1 MLRLFQ
7 TNQIRQVQ
15 ELEGLWDFYTCP
27 DGAAPGKHYRL
38 FVPGSWEMNQELCNY
53 RGKGVYEKEL
63 FLERETNLRLDFY
76 GVSHTADVYLDGS
89 LVAHHYNAY
98 TKFTTVVPHLAA
110 GRHQLK
116 VEVSNAFGE
125 ESALHFPNDYYSYG
139 GITRPVAMSYLPDL
153 FVEQIHFT
161 PRQEAGKWK
170 ARVQVKLQNLRDS
183 RQRGSMALEVA
194 NKTLAVS
201 VLLEPGENMVEKE
214 MEFENVAAWDASS
227 PSLYQCRAILMQEGV
242 EIDDLIERVAFREV
256 KTAGQDLL
264 VNGKKVLLRGFNRH
278 EDHPLYGCAIPV
290 PQMVQDLELI
300 RGAGANT
307 VRTCHYPNDPRFLD
321 LCDEMGFYVW
331 EESHARGVNE
341 ERMRNP
347 NFEIQSRDCID
358 EMIRDDYN
366 HPSIILWGVINE
378 GASDTAFGRE
388 QYKLQFEQ
396 IKRLDPS
403 RPRTFASC
411 RHFKDL
417 CMDLVD
423 VVSFN
428 IYPLWYFEEDPT
440 AFLDRL
446 RIWIK
451 SVEGVEKPFI
461 ISEIGAGAIYGFRTP
476 LKSKWSE
483 ERQAEILDTL
493 LSTYLHREDVT
504 GMILWQFCD
513 CRVHEELFSGRPKT
527 ENNKGVV
534 DIYRRPKLA
543 YEVVRRHFTEE

>member
-1 MLRLFQ
+1 MLRMFQ
-7 TNQIRQVQ
+7 TNQIRQVK
-15 ELEGLWDFYTCP
+15 ELEGVWDFYLSP
-27 DGAAPGKHYRL
+27 DNSTSAKRYRL
-38 FVPGSWEMNQELCNY
+38 FVPGSWEMNQELCSY
-53 RGKGVYEKEL
+53 RGKGIYEKEII
-63 FLERETNLRLDFY
+63 LERETNLKLDFY
-76 GVSHTADVYLDGS
+76 GVSHTADVYLDDV
-89 LVAHHYNAY
+89 LVVHHYNAY
-98 TKFTTVVPHLAA
+98 TKFSAIIPHTAK

-116 VEVSNAFGE
+116 VVVSNAFGE

-161 PRQEAGKWK
+161 PRTENGKWK
-170 ARVQVKLQNLRDS
+170 ACIQVKLNNLRDS
-183 RQRGSMALEVA
+183 QQRGALALEVA

-201 VLLEPGENMVEKE
+201 VLLNPGENIVEKE
-214 MEFENVAAWDASS
+214 MEFDDVAVWDVST
-227 PSLYQCRAILMQEGV
+227 PSLYLCRAILMQEGK
-242 EIDDLIERVAFREV
+242 EIDDLIERVAFREI
-256 KTAGQDLL
+256 KASGNDLL
-264 VNGKKVLLRGFNRH
+264 VNGKKIQIRGFNRH

-290 PQMVQDLELI
+290 PLMIQDLELI
-300 RGAGANT
+300 RETGANT

-347 NFEIQSRDCID
+347 NFAIQSRDCIH

-366 HPSIILWGVINE
+366 HPSIILWGIINE

-388 QYKLQFEQ
+388 QYQTQFAQ
-396 IKRLDPS
+396 IKQLDSS

-428 IYPLWYFEEDPT
+428 IYPLWYFEEDPNV
-440 AFLDRL
+440 FLDRL
-446 RIWIK
+446 LDWIR
-451 SVEGVEKPFI
+451 SVEGEEKPFI
-461 ISEIGAGAIYGFRTP
+461 ISEIGAGAVYGFRTP

-483 ERQAEILDTL
+483 ERQAEILDAV
-493 LSTYLHREDVT
+493 LSAYLHREDVT

-513 CRVHEELFSGRPKT
+513 CRVHEEHFAGRPKT
-527 ENNKGVV
+527 ENNKGIV

-543 YEVVRRHFTEE
+543 YEVVRRHFTGQ